1 MILGMRDEDD
11 LFDGVS
17 MSKEELKKREIQE
30 RILSTAK
37 DKYRFN
43 YKEQGYVMPEGYEDA
58 SGRVDRIKREG
69 ALTARYKEEEQLKT
83 EQVIS
88 VTLPQHLLFDV
99 VILRCTAL
107 YSTLP
112 YSTLS
117 TLQNCNVMQRGVLYC
132 TAPIILLILLQMT
145 RLLTRSTVLLLIGA
159 MGGRQSQ
166 DVSAPLRCEGR

>member
-1 MILGMRDEDD
+1 MRDEDD
-11 LFDGVS
+11 LFDGVN
-17 MSKEELKKREIQE
+17 MSKEELKKREIQK
-30 RILSTAK
+30 RILSMAK

-43 YKEQGYVMPEGYEDA
+43 YKEEGYVMPEGYEDA

-99 VILRCTAL
+99 IILRCTVL
-107 YSTLP
+107 YSTIL

-117 TLQNCNVMQRGVLYC
+117 TPQSCNVMQRSVLYC
-132 TAPIILLILLQMT
+132 IAAIILLILLRMT
-145 RLLTRSTVLLLIGA
+145 RLLTRCAVLSLIGA
-159 MGGRQSQ
+159 MGGRQGQ
-166 DVSAPLRCEGR
+166 DVSAPLRYKGR

>member
-11 LFDGVS
+11 LFDGVN
-17 MSKEELKKREIQE
+17 MSKEELKKREIQK
-30 RILSTAK
+30 RILSMAK

-43 YKEQGYVMPEGYEDA
+43 YKEEGYVMPEGYEDA

-99 VILRCTAL
+99 IILRCTLL
-107 YSTLP
+107 YSTLLYSL
-112 YSTLS
+112 YSTKL
-117 TLQNCNVMQRGVLYC
+117 
-132 TAPIILLILLQMT
+132 
-145 RLLTRSTVLLLIGA
+145 
-159 MGGRQSQ
+159 
-166 DVSAPLRCEGR
+166 